1 MAEGSQVAD
10 ATADAAG
17 ETAGTDGGG
26 AETGAGGAET
36 GAGGAETGGTE
47 TGGAETGG
55 AETGGADKGQGWL
68 RRLFRYCWRYRGDV
82 LLALGASLAGMA
94 VMALVPLVPKL
105 IIDDVIV
112 RHERSLAPWAT
123 LLIVAALVVYVLT
136 YVRRFYGGRLAL
148 DVQHA
153 LRTDMYASI
162 TRLDGRR
169 QDNLSTGQVIGRGT
183 SDLQLIQGLLFM
195 VPMLIGNILLF
206 LVSLVVMAVLSPLL
220 TVVALAVA
228 PALWILASRSRTRLF
243 PATWYA
249 QGQAA
254 AVAGVVDGAVTGVRV
269 VKGFGQEAQETDK
282 LREAGRRLFAARLR
296 TVRLNSRYT
305 PALQAVP
312 ALGQVAMLALGG
324 WMATRGQISLGTFV
338 AFSTYLAQL
347 VGPVRMLTMVLTI
360 GQQARAGVERVFEL
374 IDTEPVIHERP
385 DARELPEDAPATVE
399 FDRVSFGYDPERP
412 VLSEVSLRIEPGE
425 TLAVVGASG
434 SGKSTLSML
443 LPRFY
448 DVSSG
453 AVRIGGHDVRE
464 LTYDS
469 LRGAIG
475 LVPEDSFLFSDT
487 VRANLAYGLPDAS
500 EERIRA
506 AARAAQAD
514 GFISA
519 LPDGYDTEVGEQGLT
534 LSGGQRQ
541 RLALA
546 RAILTDP
553 RLLILDDATSAV
565 DARVEHEIHEALR
578 GVMAGR
584 TTLLIAHRPSTL
596 ALADRIAVMERG
608 RVVDVGTDA
617 ELRARSALYRNLLT
631 EDAAPDVPAVPSAP
645 AVPDVPAV
653 PSAPATPAAPGGD
666 GAARTAAPAA
676 GNGSRPWAGA
686 DGPAHAEPRG
696 GGAHAAGFAGAFGGE
711 AAASGLAEPCL
722 EEEPSADGDR
732 PARGR
737 EGCSRPAAG
746 PRARGGDDP
755 AHASGEADGDGV
767 ASEPWIRPAGDGAD
781 GAVQAGGARPRYGD
795 APGHAA
801 ADAAGPDAGRPSRR
815 GGDGAAPEPWARPDD
830 GEGRCRPHGG
840 DDPDHARAGD
850 GDGAGFAGVSSGGP
864 GARPGGAGAARGRQV
879 TPELWVRPAGDG
891 RKAGAPA
898 VAAVAGPGMAGA
910 LSGMPATPELLAK
923 VAALPPAT
931 DTPDIDEEAATRAEE
946 TYGLRRLLRG
956 FGAPLALALLL
967 VALDAL
973 AGLLLP
979 VLIRHG
985 IDQGVQRLALG
996 AVWTASG
1003 LALLVVLAQWAV
1015 QVGETRLTGRT
1026 GERVL
1031 YALRVK
1037 IFAQLQ
1043 RLGLDY
1049 YERELTGKIMTRMTT
1064 DVDALSTFLQTGL
1077 VTAVVSLLT
1086 FFGILVALLVI
1097 DVQLALVVFLTLPPL
1112 IIGTVLFRR
1121 RSVKAYQL
1129 ARERVSVVNAD
1140 LQESVAGL
1148 RIVQAFR
1155 RERSGRERFAAR
1167 SDAYRQARLRGQ
1179 RLISVYFPFVQL
1191 LSSVASALVLIVGAG
1206 RVGDGTLTTGA
1217 LVAYLLYIDL
1227 FFAPVQQLSQVFDG
1241 YQQATVSLGR
1251 IQELLREPTT
1261 TPVADAPREVGAMRG
1276 EIAFEDVRFRYG
1288 DGEEALAGI
1297 SLTIPA
1303 GQTVAF
1309 VGETGAG
1316 KSTLVKL
1323 VARFYDPTGGAVRVD
1338 GADLRELDLTEYR
1351 GHLGVVPQEPYLFA
1365 GTVRDAIAYGRPD
1378 ASDAEVEAA
1387 ARAVGAHE
1395 MVASLD
1401 GGYLHEVAE
1410 RGRNLSAGQRQ
1421 LIALARAELVDPD
1434 ILLLDEATAA
1444 LDLAT
1449 EALVNQAT
1457 DRLTGRRTTLV
1468 VAHRLTTAAR
1478 ADRVV
1483 VLDHGRVVEDGTHEE
1498 LVARDGRY
1506 ATLWR
1511 TFMGETAPAV
1521 A

>member
-1 MAEGSQVAD
+1 MEGPEA
-10 ATADAAG
+10 
-17 ETAGTDGGG
+17 
-26 AETGAGGAET
+26 
-36 GAGGAETGGTE
+36 
-47 TGGAETGG
+47 
-55 AETGGADKGQGWL
+55 GQGWV
-68 RRLFRYCWRYRGDV
+68 RRLFGYCWQYRSDV

-112 RHERSLAPWAT
+112 SHDRSLAPWAT

-153 LRTDMYASI
+153 LRTEMFAAI
-162 TRLDGRR
+162 ARFDGRR
-169 QDNLSTGQVIGRGT
+169 QDKLSTGQIIGRAT

-195 VPMLIGNILLF
+195 VPMMIGNILLF
-206 LVSLVVMAVLSPLL
+206 LVSLIVMAVLSPLL

-228 PALWILASRSRTRLF
+228 PALWILASRSRIRLF

-282 LREAGRRLFAARLR
+282 LREVGRGLFAARLR

-324 WMATRGQISLGTFV
+324 WMATRGQITLGTFV

-347 VGPVRMLTMVLTI
+347 VGPVRMLTMLLTI

-374 IDTEPVIHERP
+374 IDTEPVIDERP

-469 LRGAIG
+469 LRGAVG
-475 LVPEDSFLFSDT
+475 MVPEDSFLFSDT
-487 VRANLAYGLPDAS
+487 VGANLAYGLPDAS

-514 GFISA
+514 GFISE
-519 LPDGYDTEVGEQGLT
+519 LPNGYDTEVGEQGLT

-553 RLLILDDATSAV
+553 RLLVLDDATSAV

-596 ALADRIAVMERG
+596 ALADRIAVMDRG
-608 RVVDVGTDA
+608 RVVDVGTDE
-617 ELRARSALYRNLLT
+617 ELKARSAVYRSLLT
-631 EDAAPDVPAVPSAP
+631 DESEAVAAPS
-645 AVPDVPAV
+645 
-653 PSAPATPAAPGGD
+653 G
-666 GAARTAAPAA
+666 
-676 GNGSRPWAGA
+676 
-686 DGPAHAEPRG
+686 DGPAPGAPRG
-696 GGAHAAGFAGAFGGE
+696 AAAHAAGLAGAFGGE
-711 AAASGLAEPCL
+711 AAATGLAEPCL
-722 EEEPSADGDR
+722 DGGPPADGDHTAHGPEGR
-732 PARGR
+732 P
-737 EGCSRPAAG
+737 CPTAG
-746 PRARGGDDP
+746 WRARGGDDP
-755 AHASGEADGDGV
+755 AHAVREADGIVEPLDG
-767 ASEPWIRPAGDGAD
+767 
-781 GAVQAGGARPRYGD
+781 GGTVRALD
-795 APGHAA
+795 
-801 ADAAGPDAGRPSRR
+801 
-815 GGDGAAPEPWARPDD
+815 GDGAAIAPDGAEAGHPARPS
-830 GEGRCRPHGG
+830 H
-840 DDPDHARAGD
+840 
-850 GDGAGFAGVSSGGP
+850 
-864 GARPGGAGAARGRQV
+864 RGV
-879 TPELWVRPAGDG
+879 TPELWVRPDGELRKGDTA
-891 RKAGAPA
+891 AGAGA
-898 VAAVAGPGMAGA
+898 AAVAGPGLAGA

-931 DTPDIDEEAATRAEE
+931 DTPDIDEERATRPEE

-956 FGAPLALALLL
+956 FGAPLL
-967 VALDAL
+967 VALSLVAVDAI

-985 IDQGVQRLALG
+985 IDQGVQRLSLG
-996 AVWTASG
+996 AVWAASG
-1003 LALLVVLAQWAV
+1003 LALVVVLVQWAA
-1015 QVGETRLTGRT
+1015 QIGETRMTGRT

-1049 YERELTGKIMTRMTT
+1049 YERELSGKIMTRMTT

-1086 FFGILVALLVI
+1086 FFGILVALLII
-1097 DVQLALVVFLTLPPL
+1097 DVELALVVFLTLPPL
-1112 IIGTVLFRR
+1112 IIGTVVFRR
-1121 RSVKAYQL
+1121 RSVKAYEL

-1167 SDAYRQARLRGQ
+1167 SDAYRQARIRGQ

-1191 LSSVASALVLIVGAG
+1191 LASVATALVLIVGAG
-1206 RVGDGTLTTGA
+1206 RVGDGTLTAGA

-1261 TPVADAPREVGAMRG
+1261 TPLAEAPREVRAMRG
-1276 EIAFEDVRFRYG
+1276 DIAFDDVRFRYG

-1297 SLTIPA
+1297 SLTIPS

-1323 VARFYDPTGGAVRVD
+1323 VARFYDPTRGAVRVD
-1338 GADLRELDLTEYR
+1338 GVDLRELDLTGYR

-1365 GTVRDAIAYGRPD
+1365 GTVRDAIAYGRPG

-1387 ARAVGAHE
+1387 ARAVGAHA

-1401 GGYLHEVAE
+1401 GGYLHEVSE

-1421 LIALARAELVDPD
+1421 LIALARAELVNPD

-1506 ATLWR
+1506 AALWR

-1521 A
+1521 V